1 MCSAD
6 AGASL
11 HGGHAINGHGDVDD
25 NAIAFLDAERFQPI
39 GNLASFGQQF
49 AVSDARDFA
58 AVGFKD
64 QGSFVAKAFFNI
76 AI

>member
-11 HGGHAINGHGDVDD
+11 HSGHAINGHGDVDD
-25 NAIAFLDAERFQPI
+25 NAIAFLDAERFEAV
-39 GNLASFGQQF
+39 GHLTCFGKQF
-49 AVSDARDFA
+49 AVCDARDFA

-64 QGSFVAKAFFNI
+64 QGSFVTKAFFNI